1 MSRGQGHERCLP
13 SVHMES
19 ACTQL
24 QGAADRAILQHRCD
38 IRAAR
43 MAAFQKKMSSGH
55 SLHKGMQKAV
65 AV

>member
-1 MSRGQGHERCLP
+1 
-13 SVHMES
+13 MES